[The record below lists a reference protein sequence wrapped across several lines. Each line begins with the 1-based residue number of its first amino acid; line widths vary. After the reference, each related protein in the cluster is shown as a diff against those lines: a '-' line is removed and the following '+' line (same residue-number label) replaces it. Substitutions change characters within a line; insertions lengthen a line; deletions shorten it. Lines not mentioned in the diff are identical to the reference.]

1 MANVGDQYIFHSV
14 NGLEYTI
21 NIVNVNLFR
30 ESSMKYAADVFDN
43 NGTYAGDVMFFGD
56 DFIDK
61 CKKINK

>member
-1 MANVGDQYIFHSV
+1 MANVGDQYVFHSV

-30 ESSMKYAADVFDN
+30 EPSMKYAADVFDN

-56 DFIDK
+56 AFIDK